1 MMIKAVINLV
11 AYNLESLANRTG
23 FTYNEINIIVY
34 YILIPLSWAALLD
47 LVLQIHYSKIAFA
60 IFLLGFFTGC
70 RSFRTYSD
78 WLFFKSVDFLNY
90 LNRFSSNYKAS
101 SVYI

>member
-60 IFLLGFFTGC
+60 IFKIVFSNGQKCFKLIFF
-70 RSFRTYSD
+70 
-78 WLFFKSVDFLNY
+78 
-90 LNRFSSNYKAS
+90 
-101 SVYI
+101 